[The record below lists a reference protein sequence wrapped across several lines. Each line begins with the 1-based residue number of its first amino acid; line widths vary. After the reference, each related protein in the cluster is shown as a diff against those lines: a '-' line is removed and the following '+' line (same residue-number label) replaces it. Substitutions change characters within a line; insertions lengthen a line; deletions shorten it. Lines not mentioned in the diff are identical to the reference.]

1 MCLLSGG
8 IDSPVA
14 AYMIGKRGVE
24 IEAVHFFS
32 YPYTSQLAKDKVVEL
47 ARLVTKYTGR
57 MTVNVV
63 SFTEIQE
70 AIRDNCPEE
79 FFTLIMRRFMM
90 EISMRIAKHDGCG
103 ALITGENLGQ
113 VASQTMEAMA
123 VTGAVV
129 DIPIF
134 MPLVGFDKEEIVS
147 IARKIGRSPDEV
159 FKTLVTEDPKHEH
172 FVFVVPAAGELD
184 LKKAAKVSGKKS
196 IDLIPSKQLL
206 NLTGYIH
213 GGCSPV
219 GMKKSFPTFI
229 DESAILYDTICVSGG
244 RVGLNVAIAP
254 EQLAGLVEAEF
265 ADLCKG

>member
-1 MCLLSGG
+1 MR
-8 IDSPVA
+8 
-14 AYMIGKRGVE
+14 K
-24 IEAVHFFS
+24 AVI
-32 YPYTSQLAKDKVVEL
+32 L
-47 ARLVTKYTGR
+47 
-57 MTVNVV
+57 
-63 SFTEIQE
+63 
-70 AIRDNCPEE
+70 
-79 FFTLIMRRFMM
+79 
-90 EISMRIAKHDGCG
+90 
-103 ALITGENLGQ
+103 
-113 VASQTMEAMA
+113 
-123 VTGAVV
+123 
-129 DIPIF
+129 
-134 MPLVGFDKEEIVS
+134 DKEEVDMAGKTNALRIIESAGAGFEVYEYDISDGMIDAIS